1 MKFPRRNK
9 IAKNC
14 DLDKNIGYRQKIDFK
29 PRCYWYSL
37 GDEWYKFWYE
47 GEKMDT
53 VKNQVVCEIKVKR
66 NMFTT
71 LKKKEKGKIL
81 VIDSLEEVNKLY
93 KKYSKL
99 VKFGTNNKK
108 YRFFDFNEVAKIYGG
123 IEFRNY
129 SKIKSQIFEET
140 FYSGK
145 KDKESYKYYMYYFS
159 YYTIDVSSGCVW
171 DLDLIDVKKIGKL
184 KDFV

>member
-1 MKFPRRNK
+1 MRFPRRNK
-9 IAKNC
+9 IAKSC
-14 DLDKNIGYRQKIDFK
+14 DLDKNIKYKQIIDLK

-37 GDEWYKFWYE
+37 GKEWYNFWFE
-47 GEKMDT
+47 GNEMEK

-71 LKKKEKGKIL
+71 LEKKEKGKIL
-81 VIDSLEEVNKLY
+81 VIDSFEDVKKLY

-99 VKFGTNNKK
+99 VKLEVSKH
-108 YRFFDFNEVAKIYGG
+108 RLIDFNEVAKIYGG

-129 SKIKSQIFEET
+129 GKIRKRIIEDYRY
-140 FYSGK
+140 YS
-145 KDKESYKYYMYYFS
+145 SYL
-159 YYTIDVSSGCVW
+159 TIDVSSGCIW
-171 DLDLIDVKKIGKL
+171 NLSLIDVVKKGKL

>member
-1 MKFPRRNK
+1 MRFPRRNK
-9 IAKNC
+9 IARSC
-14 DLDKNIGYRQKIDFK
+14 DLDKNIKYKQILDFK

-37 GDEWYKFWYE
+37 GKEWYNFWFE
-47 GEKMDT
+47 EPGMEK

-71 LKKKEKGKIL
+71 LDKKEKGKIL
-81 VIDSLEEVNKLY
+81 VIDSFENVKKLY

-99 VKFGTNNKK
+99 VKLEVSKH
-108 YRFFDFNEVAKIYGG
+108 RLIDFNEVAKIYGG

-129 SKIKSQIFEET
+129 LKIKQQIFE
-140 FYSGK
+140 FK
-145 KDKESYKYYMYYFS
+145 KLNQVLYYLSYL
-159 YYTIDVSSGCVW
+159 TVDVSSGCVW
-171 DLDLIDVKKIGKL
+171 DLSLIEVEKKGKL

>member
-1 MKFPRRNK
+1 MRFPRRNK
-9 IAKNC
+9 IARSC
-14 DLDKNIGYRQKIDFK
+14 DLDKNIKYKQIIDLK

-37 GDEWYKFWYE
+37 GKEWYNFWFE
-47 GEKMDT
+47 GNEMEK

-71 LKKKEKGKIL
+71 LEKKEKGKIL
-81 VIDSLEEVNKLY
+81 VIDSFEDVKKLY

-99 VKFGTNNKK
+99 VKSEDSK
-108 YRFFDFNEVAKIYGG
+108 YRLIDFNEVAKIYGG

-129 SKIKSQIFEET
+129 SKIKQQIFE
-140 FYSGK
+140 FK
-145 KDKESYKYYMYYFS
+145 KLNQVRYYLSYL
-159 YYTIDVSSGCVW
+159 TVDVSSGCVW
-171 DLDLIDVKKIGKL
+171 DLSLIEVEKKGKL